1 MPQGSEN
8 PKKRK
13 PDKQKAKQATRKQKT
28 QQQDDAHAV
37 AGALSAAHSLQQS
50 RDKVVTSTLLFDV
63 VSAPDQQQPL

>member
-8 PKKRK
+8 SKKRK

-28 QQQDDAHAV
+28 QQQDDAHAS
-37 AGALSAAHSLQQS
+37 ALSVEQKLKQS

-63 VSAPDQQQPL
+63 PQPQQQQPL

>member
-8 PKKRK
+8 SKKRK

-37 AGALSAAHSLQQS
+37 AGALSVEQKLKQS

-63 VSAPDQQQPL
+63 PQPQQQQPL